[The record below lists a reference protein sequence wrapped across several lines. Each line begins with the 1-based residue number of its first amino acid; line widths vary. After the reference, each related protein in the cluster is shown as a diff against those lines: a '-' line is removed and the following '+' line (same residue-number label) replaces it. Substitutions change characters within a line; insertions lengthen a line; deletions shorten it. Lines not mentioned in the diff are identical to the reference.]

1 MNREEIEQLKK
12 KRATEVRIQRD
23 RVAVLIG
30 KMSLPSIVLMVS
42 ALIFSI
48 IFIKDESM
56 IAIIAS
62 MISGISMSL
71 LTILNKMS
79 GGADKPDPIV
89 SVIEMQ
95 TRLTESLIEH
105 LKTDKNKSTELIL
118 DDKRIKVV
126 DGDTTATVGKN
137 LIYGNDKT
145 KEKK

>member
-1 MNREEIEQLKK
+1 MDRAKIDQLKK
-12 KRATEVRIQRD
+12 DRATKVRIQRD
-23 RVAVLIG
+23 QVAVLIG

-95 TRLTESLIEH
+95 TKVTESLIDH
-105 LKTDKNKSTELIL
+105 LKTDRNKSTELIL
-118 DDKRIKVV
+118 DDKSIKVV
-126 DGDTTATVGKN
+126 DGDTKATVGKN
-137 LIYGNDKT
+137 LIYGNDKN
-145 KEKK
+145 K

>member
-1 MNREEIEQLKK
+1 MNREEIENIKK

-95 TRLTESLIEH
+95 TKVTESLIEH

-118 DDKRIKVV
+118 DDKSIKVV
-126 DGDTTATVGKN
+126 DGDTKATVGKN
-137 LIYGNDKT
+137 LIYGNDKN
-145 KEKK
+145 KEK

>member
-1 MNREEIEQLKK
+1 MDREEINQLKK
-12 KRATEVRIQRD
+12 DRATKVRIQRD
-23 RVAVLIG
+23 QVAVLIG

-95 TRLTESLIEH
+95 TKVTESLI
-105 LKTDKNKSTELIL
+105 SP
-118 DDKRIKVV
+118 
-126 DGDTTATVGKN
+126 
-137 LIYGNDKT
+137 
-145 KEKK
+145 

>member
-1 MNREEIEQLKK
+1 MDRAKIDQLKK
-12 KRATEVRIQRD
+12 DRATKVRIQRD
-23 RVAVLIG
+23 QVAVLIG

-95 TRLTESLIEH
+95 TKVTESLIDH
-105 LKTDKNKSTELIL
+105 LKTDRNKSTELIL
-118 DDKRIKVV
+118 DDKSIKVV
-126 DGDTTATVGKN
+126 DGDTKATVGKN
-137 LIYGNDKT
+137 LIYGNDKN
-145 KEKK
+145 KEK

>member
-1 MNREEIEQLKK
+1 MDRAKIDQLKK
-12 KRATEVRIQRD
+12 DRATKVRIQRD
-23 RVAVLIG
+23 QVAVLIG

-95 TRLTESLIEH
+95 TKVTESLIDH
-105 LKTDKNKSTELIL
+105 LKTDRNKSTELIL
-118 DDKRIKVV
+118 DDKSINEYLKTTNHFDSFRIC
-126 DGDTTATVGKN
+126 
-137 LIYGNDKT
+137 
-145 KEKK
+145 